1 MTEYFYLQFRMTNR
15 KLIALGLHPFIGYL
29 LGFAGFVLI
38 SEYLFVKT
46 DFARYLLVLAA
57 LGLLLG
63 VAEKNRIE
71 FLKIVFGDKKSR
83 QIRILENVLL
93 VSPFVI
99 LLLIH
104 SAYWE
109 TIVLLILSPVLALN
123 TYNTSFNFTLP
134 TPFYRKPFEF
144 IVGFRKTFFLFPL
157 VYLLAFIAVS
167 VDNFNLGIFSLM
179 IIYLVSIT
187 FYPNPE
193 KEYYVWIFSMKP
205 QMFLFEKLKTA
216 TFFTGFLVLPI
227 LISLIAFYP
236 EKTDVTLMFILLGFA
251 FLWTIILAKYSAY
264 PNEMN
269 IPEGVLIA
277 ICLYFPPLLLAL
289 MPFFYFKSVKKLNA
303 ILI

>member
-1 MTEYFYLQFRMTNR
+1 MTEYFSLQFRMTNR

-29 LGFAGFVLI
+29 LGFTGFVLI
-38 SEYLFVKT
+38 SEYLYVKT
-46 DFARYLLVLAA
+46 DFASYLLVLAA
-57 LGLLLG
+57 LGLLLA

-83 QIRILENVLL
+83 QVRILENVLL

-123 TYNTSFNFTLP
+123 TYKTSINFTLP

-157 VYLLAFIAVS
+157 VYILAFIAVS

-193 KEYYVWIFSMKP
+193 KEYFVWIFSMRP
-205 QMFLFEKLKTA
+205 QKFLFEKLKTA
-216 TFFTGFLVLPI
+216 TFFTGILVLPI

-251 FLWTIILAKYSAY
+251 FLWTVILAKYSAL

-269 IPEGVLIA
+269 IPEGILIA
-277 ICLYFPPLLLAL
+277 VCLYFPPLLLAL
-289 MPFFYFKSVKKLNA
+289 MPFFYVKSIKKLNV
-303 ILI
+303 LLK